1 MTLCRL
7 VGIDVT
13 CSKPEAC
20 RIACHPSFAPS
31 LPKAQPGE
39 KADPRALVSRGFYNR
54 ATPSLF
60 EMEFWDPELSYGNFE
75 NTHKVPENPAF

>member
-7 VGIDVT
+7 VGTDVT
-13 CSKPEAC
+13 YSKPEAC
-20 RIACHPSFAPS
+20 RIVCHPSFAFS

-39 KADPRALVSRGFYNR
+39 KADARALVFRGFCNR

-60 EMEFWDPELSYGNFE
+60 EMEFWDPELNYGNFE
-75 NTHKVPENPAF
+75 NTHEVPENPAF